1 MRCFAALLVRIRYGQ
16 PERIPMLNLLPRCTD
31 QYTTSTKHGP
41 WSPQPPTEEIDMN
54 TVLKVGALA
63 LVFSGVASSSALA
76 ACLGEP
82 SQWVLTCQSACCDSL
97 KTACTNGGATYTPT
111 KG

>member
-1 MRCFAALLVRIRYGQ
+1 MSA
-16 PERIPMLNLLPRCTD
+16 
-31 QYTTSTKHGP
+31 
-41 WSPQPPTEEIDMN
+41 
-54 TVLKVGALA
+54 VLKIGVLA

-82 SQWVLTCQSACCDSL
+82 SKWVLTCQSACCDSL

-111 KG
+111 KGGGGKCTIGSTGKVGSIKIAASSTTVPAKSKLQVR

>member
-1 MRCFAALLVRIRYGQ
+1 
-16 PERIPMLNLLPRCTD
+16 
-31 QYTTSTKHGP
+31 
-41 WSPQPPTEEIDMN
+41 MN

-63 LVFSGVASSSALA
+63 LVLSGVALSSALA

-82 SQWVLTCQSACCDSL
+82 SPSVLTCQSACCDSL

-111 KG
+111 KGGGGKCTIGSTAKVGSIKIAASSTTISAKPKLQVR